1 MGEAENSRRTVKAA
15 ETTFTIL
22 ETLMQED
29 GMRLTDIADELGMA
43 KSTVHRYL
51 QTLLR
56 KQYLIRDED
65 VYHISLRFLDLGE
78 HARNRQI
85 GYKLAKQK
93 VEDLA
98 RETEERAQ
106 FIVEEHGQAVYVH
119 RKAGSHAVQTDPG
132 IGKRIDLHSTSA
144 GKAIIA
150 EWSDQEIETFVD
162 RWGLPSRT
170 SHTITNLNI
179 LMDDVADIRDRGYAI
194 NRQENIDGLCAIG
207 VSVCGPENEVIGAL
221 SVSGPTNRMKGDWF
235 EHELPDLLLGIT
247 NEVELNLR
255 YS

>member
-1 MGEAENSRRTVKAA
+1 MGPTNKSKRTVQAT

-22 ETLMQED
+22 ETLKDEE
-29 GMRLTDIADELGMA
+29 GMRLTALADELGMA
-43 KSTVHRYL
+43 KSTAHRYL
-51 QTLLR
+51 QTLLER
-56 KQYLIRDED
+56 QYLIKDED
-65 VYHISLRFLDLGE
+65 TYHVSLRFLDLGE
-78 HARNRQI
+78 HARNRQE
-85 GYKLAKQK
+85 GYQMAKQK
-93 VEDLA
+93 VEELA
-98 RETEERAQ
+98 EDTEERAQ

-150 EWSDQEIETFVD
+150 EWPDEAIEAFVD

-170 SHTITNLNI
+170 DNTITDPSVLI
-179 LMDDVADIRDRGYAI
+179 DEIGEIRERGYAV

-207 VSVCGPENEVIGAL
+207 VSICGPDEEVIGAL

-235 EHELPDLLLGIT
+235 ENKLPDMLLGIT